1 MAAFSN
7 KPKDYLQLFSDT
19 MIETFQVLRKVYPDQ
34 RFLMKVE
41 GKYIKTERSTYI
53 EYTLNNIKPH
63 VSYLCSQDSSIFG
76 SDYQTGPLHLLVG
89 LDFKK
94 FWHLLSAE
102 TQEQLFI
109 QLQLLFIY
117 GSLATHT
124 NKSLARDMV
133 ANLKFTQELDQRVA
147 EAEAKERE
155 KSQFSIESFLGK
167 NSPLVAV
174 FMDLSQDQSLIQEL
188 EKLAS
193 PLGPEASA
201 PETPTTETPS
211 EAPAPEEQMPAPET
225 PTTIPEASSG
235 LGDSSGLGGPSGPS
249 PLDSQNLLETNKLIP
264 LLMNIVQNNNLEPA
278 ITLIR
283 SRIEFK
289 LKEKNLGPE
298 EIEAEIKK
306 AIARARAKFSKNP
319 IYKALQIDKMIDNF
333 INSAETDQN
342 ADNSFSDISE
352 KIKAFMRSMQN
363 NAMKNQHIAP
373 EQMAKI
379 AEMMQ
384 SFTQHLNRPQEFL
397 D

>member
-1 MAAFSN
+1 MRFTSKKYLFRISRTMAAFSN

-19 MIETFQVLRKVYPDQ
+19 LIETFQILRKVYPDQ

-147 EAEAKERE
+147 
-155 KSQFSIESFLGK
+155 
-167 NSPLVAV
+167 
-174 FMDLSQDQSLIQEL
+174 
-188 EKLAS
+188 
-193 PLGPEASA
+193 
-201 PETPTTETPS
+201 
-211 EAPAPEEQMPAPET
+211 
-225 PTTIPEASSG
+225 
-235 LGDSSGLGGPSGPS
+235 
-249 PLDSQNLLETNKLIP
+249 
-264 LLMNIVQNNNLEPA
+264 
-278 ITLIR
+278 
-283 SRIEFK
+283 
-289 LKEKNLGPE
+289 
-298 EIEAEIKK
+298 
-306 AIARARAKFSKNP
+306 
-319 IYKALQIDKMIDNF
+319 
-333 INSAETDQN
+333 
-342 ADNSFSDISE
+342 
-352 KIKAFMRSMQN
+352 
-363 NAMKNQHIAP
+363 
-373 EQMAKI
+373 
-379 AEMMQ
+379 
-384 SFTQHLNRPQEFL
+384 
-397 D
+397 